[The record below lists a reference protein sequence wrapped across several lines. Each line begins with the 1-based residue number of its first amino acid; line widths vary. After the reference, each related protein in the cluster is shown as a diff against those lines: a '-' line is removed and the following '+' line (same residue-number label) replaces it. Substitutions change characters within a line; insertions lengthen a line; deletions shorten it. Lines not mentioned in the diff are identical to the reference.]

1 MKTFVM
7 VLTLFPQVVLGL
19 SILSKEQRKKS
30 DKVKTNLS
38 APIRLNGHE
47 RNSEVLKLKR
57 EKEKLQAL
65 LRLKEKTALPD
76 VDFGNSK
83 LNLRYGARIGGVLGN
98 TIETMNI
105 ESPVEII
112 PDDLAGFPPGTI
124 IHCSASRL
132 EKRINLN
139 CFLLD
144 TPAREI
150 EINAVALDTDGSIG
164 LRGYYWTPDSE
175 ILAASI
181 ASGGVNALLDS
192 QKDSV
197 EGLIGTYSERSFNN
211 SAITMGK
218 GVVGG
223 TSEVLVNNAQ
233 KEQAKVYIEKGT
245 RVIVFFQNRRT
256 KV

>member
-1 MKTFVM
+1 
-7 VLTLFPQVVLGL
+7 
-19 SILSKEQRKKS
+19 
-30 DKVKTNLS
+30 
-38 APIRLNGHE
+38 
-47 RNSEVLKLKR
+47 
-57 EKEKLQAL
+57 
-65 LRLKEKTALPD
+65 
-76 VDFGNSK
+76 
-83 LNLRYGARIGGVLGN
+83 
-98 TIETMNI
+98 
-105 ESPVEII
+105 
-112 PDDLAGFPPGTI
+112 
-124 IHCSASRL
+124 
-132 EKRINLN
+132 
-139 CFLLD
+139 
-144 TPAREI
+144 
-150 EINAVALDTDGSIG
+150 
-164 LRGYYWTPDSE
+164 